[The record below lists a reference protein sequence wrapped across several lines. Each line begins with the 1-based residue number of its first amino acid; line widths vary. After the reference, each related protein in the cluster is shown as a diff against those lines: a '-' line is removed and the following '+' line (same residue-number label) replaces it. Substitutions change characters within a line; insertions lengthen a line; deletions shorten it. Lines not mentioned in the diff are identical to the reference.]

1 MPGRPAAG
9 PEGKTQFV
17 TIELDFSDLP
27 SDVAL
32 LLSQQ
37 QHTQNLA
44 DDLARVMRLQEDD
57 RQLIHQEIV
66 GTVAKI
72 VDGYL
77 ERATRPEK

>member
-1 MPGRPAAG
+1 M
-9 PEGKTQFV
+9 QIDF
-17 TIELDFSDLP
+17 DFSNLP

-37 QHTQNLA
+37 QHTQALA
-44 DDLARVMRLQEDD
+44 DDLAGAMGLDFDE
-57 RQLIHQEIV
+57 RQLIHHEIV

-77 ERATRPEK
+77 PGATEPDSTP